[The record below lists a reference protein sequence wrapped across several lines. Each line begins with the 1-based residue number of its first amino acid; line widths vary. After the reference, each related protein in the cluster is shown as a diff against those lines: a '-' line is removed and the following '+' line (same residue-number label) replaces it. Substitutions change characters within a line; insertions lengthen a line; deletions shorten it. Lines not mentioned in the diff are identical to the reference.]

1 MQRPIVNPGKLLWT
15 GQHWINYIRPFE
27 KSKNSGMISL
37 WYTQFCEAG
46 EGLVAFVN
54 IQDETNFQ
62 YICTD
67 NERVAAYIQTWMRG
81 RGGLYD
87 MDMPVINA
95 DISRKGDIRFSP
107 AWVIETATDQ
117 IVTTWSDIQQPVI
130 LEAPAPEFHKDQ
142 DVYSS
147 LFFAE
152 SSQILLNDHLIS
164 GDPYITDIWQATIGG
179 QRSSCVFALS
189 ETFIQVCM

>member
-37 WYTQFCEAG
+37 WYTRFCEAG

-95 DISRKGDIRFSP
+95 DISRKGDIRSSP

-130 LEAPAPEFHKDQ
+130 LEAPAPEFHKDR

-152 SSQILLNDHLIS
+152 SAQILLNDHLIS